1 MKAAFHEGY
10 IVMGLTLLLVVMN
23 RDEPGRRP
31 YRSNR
36 YAYAPQGI
44 PLTVMSANGD
54 VTHYHCPRR

>member
-54 VTHYHCPRR
+54 VTH